1 METPRPTSNG
11 GPANPSTPKLLS
23 SKASVASM
31 QSTMSK
37 RRHSPFPASLRK
49 ASAPTH
55 TAVSHIF
62 AQPKIA
68 AGEGAEALAKLQR
81 RVAAAATEEE
91 KELKENSSLDSTQ
104 VTRGGPTVLS
114 QEPLPSLQ
122 PSPLGPTPESGPQA
136 SASVGGS
143 KQRATSMGWLSLRGS
158 GQSAPNSNYDD
169 SSAASSSGSS
179 SRRQPT
185 MDSMTSSVETI
196 RPSHV
201 TRTPKLRSVT
211 VGNPV
216 GGGGADFDLTS
227 PVREQASPSLTNVV
241 PLAESPMREE
251 QQAPDRPPQPTST
264 PLAHIPPISIPAT
277 NPSPIAPSSSASV
290 SPVPSPARSS
300 KWFAS
305 VRRSSSTR
313 VPNSAT
319 TFATT
324 SSPSTVKPP
333 PVSSSV
339 SSPSASQRPGIPR
352 FTPPSTPEPRERAPS
367 VSAASETQ
375 SAAAPMSA
383 AGEAAASPSS
393 SRKGASDP
401 GPSAAV
407 PTDTA
412 KQDSANKDVVVD
424 RTPEPTKSP
433 QPTTTS
439 SPATP
444 APMSRGWFGGS
455 RLSSSTSNSR
465 SPSPLRTAA
474 AAPTKG
480 KEKAVV
486 APNPGLEN
494 LNSPTAPTMQVP
506 QSSSTPTSNNPPP
519 QTDKIT
525 PASPIKSLSLNEAS
539 PMAIPSKPDASAS
552 ASTSARATPVFRGWF
567 GGSRTSLAGTNSTA
581 PSLKGKESDSGL
593 LTPPPGL
600 IPDSTITAPQPTV
613 NSLIK
618 DDQSTSAPLPSVSQQ
633 VTTVA
638 VTQDPVLSED
648 STVPPESATSTLVVA
663 STGVPSTINSSDST
677 SVTVDASSIKTNA
690 STAAPSTVGPSSIS
704 TSRYIFG
711 LPLLSRKS
719 KMDQVKE
726 GFAQSPS
733 GKTSEASD
741 STLRNSP
748 DGQDTEGPSDG
759 ISTSEVSRTPRSS
772 TTAPSVALPR
782 PPGNSI
788 NAEAPANSGTPPAII
803 GDSNLEKGLIS
814 NSPTPASKSLKAIP
828 PPILSSSPQTRSRP
842 GESRSSAGGGD
853 PLPRDGDDKNAGKD
867 TSATTGGLVLPQIG
881 TETAPIEQSSAGASG
896 GSGTSDSASWWNYFG
911 IGGGPTAFPA
921 TVRVVPTPAT
931 VEPPPQSAEQATQD
945 ADSSTVPMTITSSAP
960 LPSAEATLLS
970 TETIIPLPPS
980 VPRGNGETEEKVP
993 PTSVDSAAEPA
1004 PSVTSGKASST
1015 GWMGPLWA
1023 WAGYPAEL
1031 QAASQGGN
1039 EGEGGVPAK
1048 TEAELVKEEA
1058 LRNDALS
1065 SAASTSTPQSSS
1077 APEASPSD
1085 SNIPNEV
1092 NSTIPS
1098 SSDSIATPNPVVVH
1112 APAKS
1117 WMSFFSSRNNLA
1129 VKRITDGA
1137 ETQSYDSSGMEVMDI
1152 PEELDNSNVTLV
1164 DKTSGVASS
1173 SSSTKAPR
1181 SRTTSAERG
1190 RTGDPSSK
1198 DKDKVPAP
1206 PLTNSDTIKKKVTN
1220 NNSPPSSSRASPRGG
1235 SPAPSKSG
1243 GTGKKS
1249 NFVLPSFGDTFYT
1262 LPRAAPIPRP
1272 PPLKR
1277 SASQK
1282 TLTRRTAGLTKKT
1295 INFVS
1300 SWLAPA
1306 TSPPKPAPSIE
1317 ERKPSEDMIQ
1327 YMEERRERLAKT
1339 WGMKTSGSVPPS
1351 PSSSSFATVSTS
1363 PPPGSTLTVATGSGS
1378 EQSVSAN
1385 STIGLLDHS
1394 IPVGR
1399 IAPKG
1404 HHHLVNGAFNQPSPL
1419 SVAKNIGKELPRVW
1433 DVLDHEHGTLANQ
1446 LSGAKRVVVVG
1457 IHGWFP
1463 GAIIRTVLGEPTG
1476 TSSKLASM
1484 MVASVE
1490 RYTEQHGLALE
1501 KLTSINLEGEGT
1513 IARRVAKLYQDLLDH
1528 PEWVEDLHQ
1537 ADVIFV
1543 ATHSQGSIVSTQLIA
1558 TLIAD
1563 GHIRTESNREAV
1575 LRAAENSQTI
1585 PPSHPTR
1592 CLCLCLCGIHLG
1604 PLLYLNASSLTQP
1617 YFTYFET
1624 AAARELFEF
1633 QDTSSEVSQRY
1644 VKALGSAL
1652 DDGVKFLYI
1661 ASLDDQV
1668 VPIYSGTFMTASH
1681 PLIMRALYI
1690 DADAYRQVI
1699 ATMPASDFLSN
1710 LIVLLL
1716 RIRNAG
1722 LDDSGL
1728 ITHLSEGTAGSLS
1741 GVGHSTPYGNSGCYD
1756 LAVRY
1761 LFETSGVL
1769 GNEKPELRVDPFQAR
1784 ATRNDYEIPWALR
1797 GVISDPAILSLFASE
1812 IAELRQAF
1820 DEWSPKTTLLREL
1833 RRKLEPIQSLR
1844 ILPPSPLALHSHND
1858 EDEKKPAMSRL

>member
-1 METPRPTSNG
+1 
-11 GPANPSTPKLLS
+11 
-23 SKASVASM
+23 
-31 QSTMSK
+31 
-37 RRHSPFPASLRK
+37 
-49 ASAPTH
+49 
-55 TAVSHIF
+55 
-62 AQPKIA
+62 
-68 AGEGAEALAKLQR
+68 
-81 RVAAAATEEE
+81 
-91 KELKENSSLDSTQ
+91 
-104 VTRGGPTVLS
+104 
-114 QEPLPSLQ
+114 
-122 PSPLGPTPESGPQA
+122 
-136 SASVGGS
+136 
-143 KQRATSMGWLSLRGS
+143 
-158 GQSAPNSNYDD
+158 
-169 SSAASSSGSS
+169 
-179 SRRQPT
+179 

-196 RPSHV
+196 RPSHGA
-201 TRTPKLRSVT
+201 RTPKPRSVT
-211 VGNPV
+211 VGNR

-227 PVREQASPSLTNVV
+227 PIREQASPSIANVV
-241 PLAESPMREE
+241 PLADSPMQEE
-251 QQAPDRPPQPTST
+251 QHTPDRSTPQPTT
-264 PLAHIPPISIPAT
+264 PLAHIPPISIPVT
-277 NPSPIAPSSSASV
+277 NTSSIAPSSSSSASV
-290 SPVPSPARSS
+290 SPVPSPARST

-313 VPNSAT
+313 VPSSAPIS
-319 TFATT
+319 AT
-324 SSPSTVKPP
+324 SSPSNGKPP
-333 PVSSSV
+333 PVSSTV
-339 SSPSASQRPGIPR
+339 NTPSASQRPGIPR
-352 FTPPSTPEPRERAPS
+352 FTPPATPEPHERAPS
-367 VSAASETQ
+367 VPAGSETQ
-375 SAAAPMSA
+375 SAAAPVSA
-383 AGEAAASPSS
+383 ASETAATL
-393 SRKGASDP
+393 SRKGASDL
-401 GPSAAV
+401 GPAV
-407 PTDTA
+407 PTDTV
-412 KQDSANKDVVVD
+412 KQGSVNKDVVD
-424 RTPEPTKSP
+424 RSPETTKPP
-433 QPTTTS
+433 QPNS
-439 SPATP
+439 GSAAP
-444 APMSRGWFGGS
+444 APVSRGWFGGS
-455 RLSSSTSNSR
+455 RLSSSSSNSR
-465 SPSPLRTAA
+465 SPSPLRSA

-480 KEKAVV
+480 KEKVV
-486 APNPGLEN
+486 GNPGLEN
-494 LNSPTAPTMQVP
+494 LNSPTTVVP
-506 QSSSTPTSNNPPP
+506 QFSSTPNSIQPP

-525 PASPIKSLSLNEAS
+525 PSSPIKSNPPNGAS
-539 PMAIPSKPDASAS
+539 PMAIPSKPDSSAS
-552 ASTSARATPVFRGWF
+552 TPTSARATPVFRGWF
-567 GGSRTSLAGTNSTA
+567 GGSKTSLAGTNSAA
-581 PSLKGKESDSGL
+581 PSLKGKENDSGL
-593 LTPPPGL
+593 QTPPPGL
-600 IPDSTITAPQPTV
+600 VPEPTITASQPTV
-613 NSLIK
+613 NPTIK
-618 DDQSTSAPLPSVSQQ
+618 DDEPTSAPLPSVSQQ

-648 STVPPESATSTLVVA
+648 TTIPPESATSTLVVA
-663 STGVPSTINSSDST
+663 STEGASTINSSEST
-677 SVTVDASSIKTNA
+677 SVTVGTSLIKTNGSTTA
-690 STAAPSTVGPSSIS
+690 SSVVGPSSVS

-733 GKTSEASD
+733 GKSSEASD

-748 DGQDTEGPSDG
+748 DGQPIIADASTRTQLDPPKSNAHTEGPSDG

-772 TTAPSVALPR
+772 TTAPSAALPR
-782 PPGNSI
+782 PTGNSI
-788 NAEAPANSGTPPAII
+788 NAEAPANSRTPPAII

-814 NSPTPASKSLKAIP
+814 NSPTPASKSSKTIP
-828 PPILSSSPQTRSRP
+828 PPLSSPQTRSRP
-842 GESRSSAGGGD
+842 DELRSDAGTGD
-853 PLPRDGDDKNAGKD
+853 PLPRDDKNAGKE
-867 TSATTGGLVLPQIG
+867 TSATTGLPQIG
-881 TETAPIEQSSAGASG
+881 TSTAPIEQSSAGASG
-896 GSGTSDSASWWNYFG
+896 AGGEGTSDSASWWNYFG
-911 IGGGPTAFPA
+911 LGGGPTAFPA
-921 TVRVVPTPAT
+921 TVRVVQTPAT
-931 VEPPPQSAEQATQD
+931 VEPPPQSAELATQ
-945 ADSSTVPMTITSSAP
+945 ASDSSTVPMTITSSAA
-960 LPSAEATLLS
+960 LPSADTTLQS
-970 TETIIPLPPS
+970 TETIPVPPS
-980 VPRGNGETEEKVP
+980 VPRRNGETEEKVP
-993 PTSVDSAAEPA
+993 PTSVESAAEPA

-1015 GWMGPLWA
+1015 GWIGPLWA
-1023 WAGYPAEL
+1023 WAGYPAEV
-1031 QAASQGGN
+1031 QVAQNSPA
-1039 EGEGGVPAK
+1039 GEGGVPAK

-1058 LRNDALS
+1058 LRNDAVT
-1065 SAASTSTPQSSS
+1065 SAATTSTPQSSS
-1077 APEASPSD
+1077 APDPSPSD
-1085 SNIPNEV
+1085 SNVPNEV
-1092 NSTIPS
+1092 NSATP

-1112 APAKS
+1112 AAAKS

-1129 VKRITDGA
+1129 VKRVTDGA
-1137 ETQSYDSSGMEVMDI
+1137 ETSTYDSSGMEVMDI
-1152 PEELDNSNVTLV
+1152 PEELDNSNVTST
-1164 DKTSGVASS
+1164 DKTTGVASS
-1173 SSSTKAPR
+1173 NSSTKAPR

-1198 DKDKVPAP
+1198 DKDKLPAPAP

-1220 NNSPPSSSRASPRGG
+1220 NTSPPSTSRPSTRNG

-1243 GTGKKS
+1243 GAGKKG

-1262 LPRAAPIPRP
+1262 LPRTAPIARP
-1272 PPLKR
+1272 PTLKR

-1295 INFVS
+1295 INYVS

-1306 TSPPKPAPSIE
+1306 TSPPKPPSIE

-1327 YMEERRERLAKT
+1327 YLEERRERLAKT
-1339 WGMKTSGSVPPS
+1339 WGTKTSGSVPPS
-1351 PSSSSFATVSTS
+1351 PSSSSLASVSTS
-1363 PPPGSTLTVATGSGS
+1363 PQPGSTLAVATGSGS
-1378 EQSVSAN
+1378 EQSVPAT

-1419 SVAKNIGKELPRVW
+1419 SVAKNIGKDLPRVW
-1433 DVLDHEHGTLANQ
+1433 DVLDHEHGTLADQ
-1446 LSGAKRVVVVG
+1446 LAGAKRVVVVG

-1490 RYTEQHGLALE
+1490 RYAEQRGLALE

-1652 DDGVKFLYI
+1652 DHGVKFLYI

-1699 ATMPASDFLSN
+1699 ATTLASDFLSN

-1741 GVGHSTPYGNSGCYD
+1741 GVGHSTPYGYSGCYD

-1858 EDEKKPAMSRL
+1858 EDEKKPPMSRL

>member
-1 METPRPTSNG
+1 METPRTTSNG
-11 GPANPSTPKLLS
+11 GRANPSTPKLLS

-31 QSTMSK
+31 QSTMSR

-68 AGEGAEALAKLQR
+68 AGEGVEALAKLQR
-81 RVAAAATEEE
+81 RVAAEEE
-91 KELKENSSLDSTQ
+91 KENSGLDSTQ
-104 VTRGGPTVLS
+104 VTRGGPTALS
-114 QEPLPSLQ
+114 QEPPPSLQ
-122 PSPLGPTPESGPQA
+122 PSPSGPTSEPTLQG
-136 SASVGGS
+136 SASVGGT
-143 KQRATSMGWLSLRGS
+143 KQRAASMGWLSLRGT

-169 SSAASSSGSS
+169 ASAASSSSS

-196 RPSHV
+196 RPSHI
-201 TRTPKLRSVT
+201 TRTPKPRSVT
-211 VGNPV
+211 VGNGG

-227 PVREQASPSLTNVV
+227 PVREQASPSQPNVV
-241 PLAESPMREE
+241 LLAESPMPEE
-251 QQAPDRPPQPTST
+251 QQTPDRSTPQPT
-264 PLAHIPPISIPAT
+264 PLAHIPPISIPVT
-277 NPSPIAPSSSASV
+277 NPSSIAPSSSASV

-313 VPNSAT
+313 VPNPATASAS
-319 TFATT
+319 AT
-324 SSPSTVKPP
+324 SSPSNVKPP
-333 PVSSSV
+333 SASSSV

-352 FTPPSTPEPRERAPS
+352 FTPPSTPEPPHERAPS
-367 VSAASETQ
+367 ISAGSETQ
-375 SAAAPMSA
+375 SATAAAPASA
-383 AGEAAASPSS
+383 VSEAAAPTQQQ
-393 SRKGASDP
+393 SRKGVSDP
-401 GPSAAV
+401 GPSV
-407 PTDTA
+407 PTT
-412 KQDSANKDVVVD
+412 KQEESVNKDAVD
-424 RTPEPTKSP
+424 RSSPEETTKSP
-433 QPTTTS
+433 QPTTS
-439 SPATP
+439 RPATP

-455 RLSSSTSNSR
+455 RLSSSSSNSR
-465 SPSPLRTAA
+465 SPSPLRNAN
-474 AAPTKG
+474 AAPLSKG
-480 KEKAVV
+480 KERVV
-486 APNPGLEN
+486 GNPGLEN
-494 LNSPTAPTMQVP
+494 LNSPTTPNMVVP
-506 QSSSTPTSNNPPP
+506 QISSSTTPTNNQPP
-519 QTDKIT
+519 QTDKII
-525 PASPIKSLSLNEAS
+525 PSSPPVKSHPLNEAS
-539 PMAIPSKPDASAS
+539 PMAIPSKPEASAS

-567 GGSRTSLAGTNSTA
+567 GGSKTSLVAGTNSEA

-593 LTPPPGL
+593 QTPPSGL
-600 IPDSTITAPQPTV
+600 LPSPTITAPQPTV
-613 NSLIK
+613 NSTIK
-618 DDQSTSAPLPSVSQQ
+618 DDQLTSPPLPSVSQQ
-633 VTTVA
+633 VTTIA

-648 STVPPESATSTLVVA
+648 STVPPESATSTLVA
-663 STGVPSTINSSDST
+663 STGVPSTISSSDST
-677 SVTVDASSIKTNA
+677 SVTIGASSIKTDG
-690 STAAPSTVGPSSIS
+690 STAASSAVGPSSVS

-726 GFAQSPS
+726 GFAQAPS
-733 GKTSEASD
+733 GKSSEASE
-741 STLRNSP
+741 STVRNSP
-748 DGQDTEGPSDG
+748 DGQSIITDASTRTQRDAPKSNPHTEAPSNG
-759 ISTSEVSRTPRSS
+759 TSTSDVSRSPRSS
-772 TTAPSVALPR
+772 TTAPSAVLPR
-782 PPGNSI
+782 PTGYSI
-788 NAEAPANSGTPPAII
+788 ITEAPANSGTPPAII
-803 GDSNLEKGLIS
+803 GDMDKGLIA
-814 NSPTPASKSLKAIP
+814 NSPTPASKSSKTVP
-828 PPILSSSPQTRSRP
+828 PPLLSSSPQTRSRP
-842 GESRSSAGGGD
+842 EELRSDAENGD
-853 PLPRDGDDKNAGKD
+853 PVPRDDKNAGKD
-867 TSATTGGLVLPQIG
+867 TSATTGLVPQIG
-881 TETAPIEQSSAGASG
+881 TSAAPIEQSSAGASG
-896 GSGTSDSASWWNYFG
+896 DGGTLDSASWWNYFG
-911 IGGGPTAFPA
+911 LGGGPTAFPPA
-921 TVRVVPTPAT
+921 VRVVQAPAT
-931 VEPPPQSAEQATQD
+931 VEPPPQSAEQATQVS
-945 ADSSTVPMTITSSAP
+945 DSSTVPVTITSSAP
-960 LPSAEATLLS
+960 LPSADATLLS
-970 TETIIPLPPS
+970 TETIPLPPS

-1004 PSVTSGKASST
+1004 PSVTSGTASST

-1031 QAASQGGN
+1031 QAAQGSS
-1039 EGEGGVPAK
+1039 EGEGGVAAK

-1058 LRNDALS
+1058 LRNDALT
-1065 SAASTSTPQSSS
+1065 SAATTSTPQSSS
-1077 APEASPSD
+1077 APDASPSD
-1085 SNIPNEV
+1085 TSNIPNEV
-1092 NSTIPS
+1092 NSATPP

-1112 APAKS
+1112 APTKS

-1137 ETQSYDSSGMEVMDI
+1137 ETQAYDSSGMEVMDI
-1152 PEELDNSNVTLV
+1152 PEELDNSNVTPT

-1198 DKDKVPAP
+1198 DKDKTPAP
-1206 PLTNSDTIKKKVTN
+1206 PLTNSDSIKKKVTN
-1220 NNSPPSSSRASPRGG
+1220 NSSPPSSSRPSTRGG

-1243 GTGKKS
+1243 GAGKKS

-1262 LPRAAPIPRP
+1262 LPRAAPITRP
-1272 PPLKR
+1272 PPLRR

-1317 ERKPSEDMIQ
+1317 ERKASEDMIQ

-1339 WGMKTSGSVPPS
+1339 WGMKTPGSLPTS
-1351 PSSSSFATVSTS
+1351 PSSSSLASASTT

-1399 IAPKG
+1399 ITPKG

-1419 SVAKNIGKELPRVW
+1419 SVAKNIGKDLPRVW
-1433 DVLDHEHGTLANQ
+1433 DVLDHEHGTLADQ

-1490 RYTEQHGLALE
+1490 RYVEQHGLALE

-1575 LRAAENSQTI
+1575 LKAAEISQTI

-1690 DADAYRQVI
+1690 DADAYS
-1699 ATMPASDFLSN
+1699 ASDFLSN

-1741 GVGHSTPYGNSGCYD
+1741 GVGHSTPYGNSSCYD

-1858 EDEKKPAMSRL
+1858 EDEKKPPMSRL